1 MSNYQLSVLGK
12 IANLSRYFL
21 FGDRDLKLLR
31 TLRYFWGVSILR
43 DLDWSTH
50 YQKLIYSNSQFRI
63 KRNTTAFSESIPLQ
77 IRSIS
82 KAINKILLD
91 PEVNFILNHIGFI
104 LLIFTAATISINF
117 MFFHCFV
124 ESTSGEINVEHFDSF
139 KILGNRKWYYFVSW
153 KFLFLMN
160 INIFILLLYEHHSK
174 FFFQIGNN
182 NHRNYT
188 TQQIRYH
195 AH

>member
-1 MSNYQLSVLGK
+1 MLWRRYILSNYQLSVLGK

-31 TLRYFWGVSILR
+31 TLRHFWGVSILR

-104 LLIFTAATISINF
+104 LLISTAATISINF

-139 KILGNRKWYYFVSW
+139 KLLGNRKWYYFVSW
-153 KFLFLMN
+153 KFLF
-160 INIFILLLYEHHSK
+160 IITIRKHSSICIEDNRTW
-174 FFFQIGNN
+174 FQKN
-182 NHRNYT
+182 
-188 TQQIRYH
+188 
-195 AH
+195 